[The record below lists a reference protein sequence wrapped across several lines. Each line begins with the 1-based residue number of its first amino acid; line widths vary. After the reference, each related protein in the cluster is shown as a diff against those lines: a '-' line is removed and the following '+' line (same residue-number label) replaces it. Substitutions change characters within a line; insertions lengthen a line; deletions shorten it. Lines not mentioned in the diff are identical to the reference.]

1 MGKGMRAGKKKSP
14 NIGGGGGGG
23 RKAMQMQQA
32 QQAQQMQQLA
42 AVQAQ
47 MDKVQE
53 EIELKEVETT
63 AGGGAVAVKVNGKK
77 EVISV
82 KIDPDVMDKDD
93 PEMLQDLIIV
103 AVNEAIRQIEEIS
116 QSEMEKVTGGLN
128 LPF

>member
-1 MGKGMRAGKKKSP
+1 MGKGMKAGRRKP
-14 NIGGGGGGG
+14 PGGGGGGGG

-32 QQAQQMQQLA
+32 QQMQQLA
-42 AVQAQ
+42 AMQAQ
-47 MDKVQE
+47 MDAVQE
-53 EIELKEVETT
+53 ELEKKEVEAT

-77 EVISV
+77 ELVSV

-103 AVNEAIRQIEEIS
+103 AVNEALRQIEELS
-116 QSEMEKVTGGLN
+116 QSEMGKVTGGLN